1 MSFWD
6 NVSKGAGIAGGAITA
21 SGWGA
26 PIGVGLSLAAPLL
39 GRLGPKPPT
48 PEEIMARM
56 FGMFDKQMAPA
67 RQGMFAAEA
76 TAAAGMR
83 QNLAGAMGRS
93 GAGGSGM
100 GMVASGLADSQFG
113 TSLARSE
120 TQYRGMLS
128 QMVSSAM
135 GGPLGDP
142 SAWMKQSK
150 TQTTLGN
157 YAQLL
162 SSPDF
167 MKMLAGM
174 SGKKDSEPRRQWS

>member
-1 MSFWD
+1 MSFW
-6 NVSKGAGIAGGAITA
+6 STAGKIGGVVGSAATGNWGGVALGLA
-21 SGWGA
+21 S
-26 PIGVGLSLAAPLL
+26 PLL
-39 GRLGPKPPT
+39 ARNAPRPPT

-76 TAAAGMR
+76 GAAATMR
-83 QNLAGAMGRS
+83 QDLAGAMGRS

-100 GMVASGLADSQFG
+100 GMAAAGLANSQFG

-142 SAWMKQSK
+142 SAWMHQNK
-150 TQTTLGN
+150 TQKMMGG

-167 MKMLAGM
+167 AKMLAGINEKRK
-174 SGKKDSEPRRQWS
+174 GKTA